1 MKSSLEI
8 GLSGASL
15 YLYPLCYTFRLAKE
29 LGFSGL
35 ELAMGPEVRWRGGRY
50 VRELSQKYDLPVYGL
65 HPPMFSGP
73 QGLNLKELLPRMV
86 HLGREMGCR
95 MLVLHAPKDMSL
107 EGLGDLEAILEA
119 RGEDLLLSLE
129 NLALFKEEDR
139 GYLLADLHELRDF
152 AEKHDLYLTLDTA
165 HAGTF
170 GYDLIEA
177 YEIVKPRL
185 VNIHFSDLRREK
197 PVGGWS
203 YFQTFFQHHQMP
215 GEGYLPLGELLR
227 CLKQDGHRGPITV
240 EISPFA
246 LGAWWPGRVKRNLRR
261 CLAFINGA
269 CISHNCLRD
278 KKGLDER
285 K

>member
-8 GLSGASL
+8 CLSGASL
-15 YLYPLCYTFRLAKE
+15 YFYPLSYTFRLAKE

-73 QGLNLKELLPRMV
+73 RGLNLGELLPKMV

-95 MLVLHAPKDMSL
+95 MLVVHAPKVTSL
-107 EGLGDLEAILEA
+107 EGGGLGGLEAILEA
-119 RGEDLLLSLE
+119 RREGLLLSLE
-129 NLALFKEEDR
+129 NLALFRGEDR
-139 GYLLADLHELRDF
+139 GYLLGDLHKLRDF
-152 AEKHDLYLTLDTA
+152 AEKHDLHLTLDTA

-177 YEIVKPRL
+177 YEILRPRL

-197 PVGGWS
+197 PMRGWS

-215 GEGYLPLGELLR
+215 GDGYLPLGALLR
-227 CLKQDGHRGPITV
+227 RLKEDGYRGPV
-240 EISPFA
+240 VLEVSPFA
-246 LGAWWPGRVKRNLRR
+246 LQAWWPGRVRYNLKRSLASLREA
-261 CLAFINGA
+261 L
-269 CISHNCLRD
+269 S
-278 KKGLDER
+278 
-285 K
+285 

>member
-8 GLSGASL
+8 CLSGASL
-15 YLYPLCYTFRLAKE
+15 YLYPLRYTFRLAKE

-50 VRELSQKYDLPVYGL
+50 VRELSQKYALPVYGL

-95 MLVLHAPKDMSL
+95 MLVIHAPKVTTL
-107 EGLGDLEAILEA
+107 EEGGLRGLEALFEA
-119 RGEDLLLSLE
+119 RREDLLLSLE
-129 NLALFKEEDR
+129 NLALFREEDR
-139 GYLLADLHELRDF
+139 GYLLGDLHQLRGF
-152 AEKHDLYLTLDTA
+152 AERHGLHLTLDTA

-177 YEIVKPRL
+177 YEILRPRL
-185 VNIHFSDLRREK
+185 VNIHLSDLRHKK
-197 PVGGWS
+197 PMGGWS
-203 YFQTFFQHHQMP
+203 YSQTFFQHHQMP

-227 CLKQDGHRGPITV
+227 RLNRDGYPGPITV

-246 LGAWWPGRVKRNLRR
+246 LGAWWPRKARGNLER
-261 CLAFINGA
+261 CLAFVEGA
-269 CISHNCLRD
+269 L
-278 KKGLDER
+278 K
-285 K
+285 